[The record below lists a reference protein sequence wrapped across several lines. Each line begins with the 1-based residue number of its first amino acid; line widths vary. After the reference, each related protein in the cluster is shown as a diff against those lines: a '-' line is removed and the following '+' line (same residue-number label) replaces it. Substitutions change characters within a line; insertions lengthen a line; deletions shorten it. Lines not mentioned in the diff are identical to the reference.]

1 MHIKELYLLILTL
14 LIFCKEKQKTTH
26 LMDRLNYLLKIK
38 LDELFV
44 LEKEYIKTYK
54 HKYQTNRDIAHA
66 KVLACHK
73 EIIEILKS
81 NYDKFS

>member
-1 MHIKELYLLILTL
+1 MSH
-14 LIFCKEKQKTTH
+14 
-26 LMDRLNYLLKIK
+26 RLNYLLKTK
-38 LDELFV
+38 LDELFA

-54 HKYQTNRDIAHA
+54 HKFQNNRDIAYA
-66 KVLACHK
+66 KVLSCQK

>member
-1 MHIKELYLLILTL
+1 MEHP
-14 LIFCKEKQKTTH
+14 
-26 LMDRLNYLLKIK
+26 LNFLLKTK

-54 HKYQTNRDIAHA
+54 HEYQNNRDIAYA
-66 KVLACHK
+66 KVFACQK
-73 EIIEILKS
+73 EIIEILKL

>member
-1 MHIKELYLLILTL
+1 
-14 LIFCKEKQKTTH
+14 
-26 LMDRLNYLLKIK
+26 MDHLNYLLKIK

-54 HKYQTNRDIAHA
+54 HKYQNNRDIAYA
-66 KVLACHK
+66 RILACQK

>member
-1 MHIKELYLLILTL
+1 
-14 LIFCKEKQKTTH
+14 
-26 LMDRLNYLLKIK
+26 MDHPLNFLLKIK

-44 LEKEYIKTYK
+44 LEKEYIKTNK
-54 HKYQTNRDIAHA
+54 HKYQNNRDIAYA
-66 KVLACHK
+66 KVFACQK

>member
-1 MHIKELYLLILTL
+1 MKNFLRLITVILALVSFNKNT
-14 LIFCKEKQKTTH
+14 F
-26 LMDRLNYLLKIK
+26 
-38 LDELFV
+38 

-54 HKYQTNRDIAHA
+54 HKYQNNRDIAHA

>member
-1 MHIKELYLLILTL
+1 MEHP
-14 LIFCKEKQKTTH
+14 
-26 LMDRLNYLLKIK
+26 LNFLLKTK

-54 HKYQTNRDIAHA
+54 HEYQNNRDIAYA
-66 KVLACHK
+66 KVFACQK

>member
-1 MHIKELYLLILTL
+1 
-14 LIFCKEKQKTTH
+14 
-26 LMDRLNYLLKIK
+26 MDHLNYLLKIK

-54 HKYQTNRDIAHA
+54 HNYQNNRDIAYA
-66 KVLACHK
+66 RILACQK

>member
-1 MHIKELYLLILTL
+1 MEHP
-14 LIFCKEKQKTTH
+14 
-26 LMDRLNYLLKIK
+26 LNFLLKTK

-54 HKYQTNRDIAHA
+54 HSHQNNRDIAYA
-66 KVLACHK
+66 KVFACQK

>member
-1 MHIKELYLLILTL
+1 
-14 LIFCKEKQKTTH
+14 
-26 LMDRLNYLLKIK
+26 MDRLNYLLKIK

-54 HKYQTNRDIAHA
+54 HKYQNNRDIAHA

>member
-1 MHIKELYLLILTL
+1 
-14 LIFCKEKQKTTH
+14 
-26 LMDRLNYLLKIK
+26 MDHLNYLLKIK
-38 LDELFV
+38 LDKLFV

-54 HKYQTNRDIAHA
+54 HKYQNNRDIAYA
-66 KVLACHK
+66 KVLACQK